1 MQQPQP
7 AFIHPNKRPQ
17 MGNDVL
23 SAPLTLARQTEIRM
37 PILEEETRFTA
48 LFVLGDD
55 VPTEVGLAL
64 FTSLG
69 FKSFLADLFR

>member
-1 MQQPQP
+1 MRQPQA

-17 MGNDVL
+17 IEHDVL
-23 SAPLTLARQTEIRM
+23 SAPLTLARQTDIRM
-37 PILEEETRFTA
+37 PILKEETRFTA